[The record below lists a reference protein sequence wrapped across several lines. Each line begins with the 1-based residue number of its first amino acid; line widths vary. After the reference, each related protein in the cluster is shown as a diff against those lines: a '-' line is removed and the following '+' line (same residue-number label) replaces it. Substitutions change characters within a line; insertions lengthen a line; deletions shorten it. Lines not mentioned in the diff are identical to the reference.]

1 MTLLD
6 LATLL
11 APVCIGLATGFA
23 IGWGSASDRWR
34 GRMLAQGVPKPVVR
48 AVFGEGRG

>member
-34 GRMLAQGVPKPVVR
+34 GRCSGKSGDDAPG
-48 AVFGEGRG
+48 G